1 MNSASIYDITKVN
14 WRHLF
19 ALNNL
24 EKLCFKDDAWPFI
37 ELIGLLTLPG
47 VVRYQAVVAG
57 EMVGFV
63 AGDVRINEKTGWIL
77 TLGVHPQWR
86 RKGIAKD
93 LLLLCEKEMGMPRVK
108 LTVRRGNKPALHLYQ
123 KLGYQQVDIWS
134 KYYRNGEDGL
144 VLEKNIGQEN
154 KAK

>member
-1 MNSASIYDITKVN
+1 MNAVSIYDIQKVS
-14 WRHLF
+14 WRHLL
-19 ALNNL
+19 ALNTL
-24 EKLCFKDDAWPFI
+24 EKLCFKEDAWPFI
-37 ELIGLLTLPG
+37 ELIGLLTFPG

-63 AGDVRINEKTGWIL
+63 AGDARINEKTGWIL

-93 LLLLCEKEMGMPRVK
+93 LLLLCEKDMGMPHVR
-108 LTVRRGNKPALHLYQ
+108 LTVKRRNLPALKLYQ
-123 KLGYQQVDIWS
+123 KLGYKQVDIWS

-144 VLEKNIGQEN
+144 VLEKNLSQG
-154 KAK
+154 KK